1 MGAILSKKE
10 ILNLLDSR
18 NPLIQGFIDRDIQIG
33 ENGVD
38 LTVRRVSKFMSEGA
52 VDFSNQERTISEVQD
67 LEFDDLEWIRLEP
80 GAFRVE
86 YNEIVN
92 IPNDIVGIA
101 MPRSSLIR
109 CGVTLVT
116 SFWDAGYH
124 GRGKSTI
131 VIFNPKGFR
140 LKRDSRIAQLTFIL
154 MTTPSKKGYR
164 GAFQGEDTRK

>member
-1 MGAILSKKE
+1 MGAVLSKRE
-10 ILNLLDSR
+10 ILNLIDSG
-18 NPLIQGFIDRDIQIG
+18 NPLIQGLIDRDVQIG

-38 LTVRRVSKFMSEGA
+38 LTVRGVSKFVSEGA
-52 VDFSNQERTISEVQD
+52 VDFSNQERVISEVQD
-67 LEFDDLEWIRLEP
+67 LGFDDLGWIRLEP

-86 YNEIVN
+86 YNEVIN
-92 IPNDIVGIA
+92 LPNDIVGIA

-109 CGVTLVT
+109 CGVALVT

-140 LKRDSRIAQLTFIL
+140 MKRDSRIAQLAFL
-154 MTTPSKKGYR
+154 FMKTPSEKGYQ
-164 GAFQGEDTRK
+164 GTFQGEDTR

>member
-1 MGAILSKKE
+1 MGVVLSKKQ
-10 ILNLLDSR
+10 ILNLLDSSD
-18 NPLIQGFIDRDIQIG
+18 PLIQGLIDQDTQIG

-38 LTVRRVSKFMSEGA
+38 LTVRRVSKFVSEGA
-52 VDFSNQERTISEVQD
+52 IDFSNQERVISETQD
-67 LEFDDLEWIRLEP
+67 LEFDELGWIRLEP

-86 YNEIVN
+86 YNEIIN
-92 IPNDIVGIA
+92 LPNDIVGIA

-109 CGVTLVT
+109 CGVALVT

-140 LKRDSRIAQLTFIL
+140 VKKDSRIAQLAFL
-154 MTTPSKKGYR
+154 FMENPSEKGYQ
-164 GAFQGEDTRK
+164 GTFQGEDIG